1 MGKGERTRA
10 AILDQAIDLASVRGL
25 EAISIGDLAG
35 RMSLSKSGLFAHFG
49 SKEALQRQVLEISV
63 ERFRETV
70 LRPAL
75 KRPRGE
81 PRLRGLIDLWLIW
94 NDDPERP
101 GGCPLLAASL
111 ELDDVPGQL
120 RDYLADMRRQFLDS
134 IARIVEGGITEGQF
148 RPDLDAHQVA
158 FEINALIYGHVFASR
173 LLRDREADRFFRAA
187 FDRLLKDARA
197 RS

>member
-1 MGKGERTRA
+1 MSKGERTRA

-35 RMSLSKSGLFAHFG
+35 RMNLSKSGLFAHFG
-49 SKEALQRQVLEISV
+49 SKEALQRQVLEVTV
-63 ERFRETV
+63 ERFREMV

-75 KRPRGE
+75 RQPRGE
-81 PRLRGLIDLWLIW
+81 PRLRALIDRWLVW

-120 RDYLADMRRQFLDS
+120 RDYLADMRRQFLES
-134 IARIVEGGITEGQF
+134 IARIVEGGVTEGQF
-148 RPDLDAHQVA
+148 RRDLDAYQVA
-158 FEINALIYGHVFASR
+158 FEINSLIYGHIFASR
-173 LLRDREADRFFRAA
+173 LLRDRDAGRFFRSA
-187 FDRLLKDARA
+187 FDRVLEDARS